1 LSIANPLATTP
12 EQVAAW
18 HEQVAILQPLLR
30 NLVGRIYF
38 EFDIPRMGRRIDVV
52 VIGGAVVF
60 VIEFKVG
67 AKTVNRAAINQ
78 VWDYALDLK
87 NFHETSHDLTSCQSL
102 LRPRREASRRYDS
115 SLRLMEWRRRLK
127 PGVRISAR

>member
-1 LSIANPLATTP
+1 MRVLDRASVQTHLLSFTTEAPQAMVRNLAFANPLSTTH
-12 EQVAAW
+12 EQIASW
-18 HEQVAILQPLLR
+18 QEQVAILQPVLR

-67 AKTVNRAAINQ
+67 ARTFDRAAINQ

-87 NFHETSHDLTSCQSL
+87 NFH
-102 LRPRREASRRYDS
+102 
-115 SLRLMEWRRRLK
+115 
-127 PGVRISAR
+127 